1 MKFAITTAGWQQDYS
16 KYKNVLESYSFR
28 ECRNEFL
35 GNNSVPDFI
44 IDVNSL
50 EDLMNLSASIGHDLV
65 IHPYDDCSIEGRIII
80 YDDYLE

>member
-16 KYKNVLESYSFR
+16 EYKNVLEAYDFR

-35 GNNSVPDFI
+35 GNNFVPDFI

-50 EDLMNLSASIGHDLV
+50 EDLMNLSVSTGHDLV
-65 IHPYDDCSIEGRIII
+65 IHPYKDYSIEGRIII

>member
-16 KYKNVLESYSFR
+16 EYKKVLEAYDFR
-28 ECRNEFL
+28 ECRDEFL
-35 GNNSVPDFI
+35 GSNFVPDFI

-50 EDLMNLSASIGHDLV
+50 EDLMNLSASVGHDLV
-65 IHPYDDCSIEGRIII
+65 IHPYNDCSIEGRITI